1 MKQKF
6 ILLYLLSFCL
16 IGSSFAQVEQYA
28 DKDGLAIYNLI
39 KQYGEARATQDTAK
53 LADLLTDD
61 VDQHVSSGEWR
72 SGLEETLAGMVR
84 SSQSNPGE
92 RSLNVQ
98 RIRFVN
104 PETAVVDVKYDLRQA
119 NGQERNMWSTFVVV
133 NVNFK
138 WKIAAIRNM
147 LPSD

>member
-1 MKQKF
+1 MAQKF
-6 ILLYLLSFCL
+6 ILFYLLSLCFV
-16 IGSSFAQVEQYA
+16 GSLLAQVEQHP
-28 DKDGLAIYNLI
+28 DKDGLAIYDLI
-39 KQYGEARATQDTAK
+39 KQYGEARANQDTAK
-53 LADLLTDD
+53 LAELLTED

-72 SGLEETLAGMVR
+72 TGLEETLAGMVR
-84 SSQSNPGE
+84 SSESNPGE

-98 RIRFVN
+98 QIRFVN

-133 NVNFK
+133 HVNFK

>member
-6 ILLYLLSFCL
+6 ILFYLLSFCL
-16 IGSSFAQVEQYA
+16 IGNSFAQVEQYA
-28 DKDGLAIYNLI
+28 DKDGLAIYDLI
-39 KQYGEARATQDTAK
+39 KQYGEARAAQDTAK